1 MIPRV
6 NLLDALII
14 KDIFGPSLLKNCLN
28 RAATGSDKESSSSI
42 VSNIKKPKYFD
53 GWDIRTSFV
62 SCYCDCLIKVLVNVI
77 DELMLM
83 HIAHYQRHQR
93 C

>member
-1 MIPRV
+1 
-6 NLLDALII
+6 
-14 KDIFGPSLLKNCLN
+14 
-28 RAATGSDKESSSSI
+28 
-42 VSNIKKPKYFD
+42 
-53 GWDIRTSFV
+53 
-62 SCYCDCLIKVLVNVI
+62 LIKVFVNVI

>member
-1 MIPRV
+1 
-6 NLLDALII
+6 
-14 KDIFGPSLLKNCLN
+14 
-28 RAATGSDKESSSSI
+28 
-42 VSNIKKPKYFD
+42 
-53 GWDIRTSFV
+53 
-62 SCYCDCLIKVLVNVI
+62 LIKVLVNVI